1 MYSLIGIA
9 MLLTAAMLTSLVT
22 STMLT
27 IGWKWLT
34 QMASRL
40 GAKAERRFWVGVG
53 ILPAVAG
60 ACTALLVVAPGYLKY
75 EPRNSG
81 EQIGPVLGSLALL
94 SSALI
99 AVGLWRSVAVLVKAA
114 RLCGELKARGRK
126 LNLPGDLEAY
136 ELPEESRV
144 STVVGLVRP
153 TMFFS
158 KAVLTALNESE
169 LDSVLRHEKAHVRSG
184 DNSTALALD
193 FAARLTMNPV
203 FARAVRS
210 HWMEAAEIA
219 ADLDAVRNQDEALD
233 LLSALVKVAKLKGN
247 AAVGALG
254 CSFVPKVTKSHLR
267 RRIESLQ
274 ALADGREVQSG
285 ELSPV
290 FKSGLLALAVMLLV
304 AAHSMAAQAH
314 AGLELLMK

>member
-1 MYSLIGIA
+1 VLAG
-9 MLLTAAMLTSLVT
+9 AMLTSLVT
-22 STMLT
+22 SMALT
-27 IGWKWLT
+27 VGWNWLIRI
-34 QMASRL
+34 ASGL

-60 ACTALLVVAPGYLKY
+60 ACAALLVVVPGYLKY
-75 EPRNSG
+75 EPRDSG
-81 EQIGPVLGSLALL
+81 EHIGAMLASLAVL
-94 SSALI
+94 SAAMI
-99 AVGLWRSVAVLVKAA
+99 GVGLWRSVAVLVKAA
-114 RLCGELKARGRK
+114 RLCGELKSHARK
-126 LNLPGDLEAY
+126 LNLPGELEAY
-136 ELPEESRV
+136 ELPEQSRV
-144 STVVGLVRP
+144 STVVGVTRP

-158 KAVLTALNESE
+158 KAVLTALNEAE

-184 DNSTALALD
+184 DNSTALVLD
-193 FAARLTMNPV
+193 FASRLTMNPV

-219 ADLDAVRNQDEALD
+219 ADLDAVRNTDEALD

-274 ALADGREVQSG
+274 ALADGREIQSG
-285 ELSPV
+285 VLSPV
-290 FKSGLLALAVMLLV
+290 FKSGLVALAIVLLV
-304 AAHSMAAQAH
+304 TAHSFAGQAH